1 MTWLVIATED
11 EVSEQIGKRLAQEA
25 GLEVGLCVGKQGNGY
40 LRKRIPN
47 FCQMADQQPV
57 LLITDLDQ
65 IAHPKTLIAE
75 WLGSKKPPRNLIF
88 RVAVREIESWIL
100 ADHVAMQTLLGAKVS
115 KLPPSPDEL
124 ADPKQTLLAL
134 AQKANRDVREDMVVS
149 QGSVSSQGF
158 GYNARLSQL
167 IGTVWCPERAAG
179 RSPSLS
185 RARASLRN
193 LS

>member
-25 GLEVGLCVGKQGNGY
+25 GLEVGLCIGKQGNGY

-47 FCQMADQQPV
+47 LCQMSEQQPI

-65 IAHPKTLIAE
+65 IAHPQILIKE
-75 WLGSKKPPRNLIF
+75 WLGTKKPSKNLVF

-100 ADHVAMQTLLGAKVS
+100 ADHVAMRTLLGPKVS
-115 KLPPSPDEL
+115 KLPQTPDEL
-124 ADPKQTLLAL
+124 ADPKQALLAL
-134 AQKANRDVREDMVVS
+134 AQKAHRDVRDDLVVS

-167 IGTVWCPERAAG
+167 ISTVWCPERASA

-185 RARASLRN
+185 RARARLQM
-193 LS
+193 LA